1 MLLKEKLVTIPI
13 EKDESTDAKGLS
25 KEELGR
31 LVVSGW
37 TGDSEKQAEEVRD
50 TEDDDHEEM
59 AHDEKYAGYA
69 PETADETGKYYDVDG
84 ASYKSDSYDEVKF
97 SAEIHTS
104 VSLPPSYIT
113 GSSGQ
118 SDASLCFP
126 RDAFSILFIH
136 RVEPKHPI
144 LLGIE

>member
-1 MLLKEKLVTIPI
+1 MNPLMQKDCQRKSWAALLSLVGREIRRSKLR
-13 EKDESTDAKGLS
+13 K
-25 KEELGR
+25 LGIQR
-31 LVVSGW
+31 
-37 TGDSEKQAEEVRD
+37 TMTMETK
-50 TEDDDHEEM
+50 HEEM

-118 SDASLCFP
+118 SDASLCFS

-144 LLGIE
+144 LWGID

>member
-1 MLLKEKLVTIPI
+1 MQEDCQRKSYAALLSLVGREIRRSKLR
-13 EKDESTDAKGLS
+13 K
-25 KEELGR
+25 LGIQR
-31 LVVSGW
+31 
-37 TGDSEKQAEEVRD
+37 TMTMETK
-50 TEDDDHEEM
+50 HEEM

-104 VSLPPSYIT
+104 VSLPPSYIM

-144 LLGIE
+144 LLGID